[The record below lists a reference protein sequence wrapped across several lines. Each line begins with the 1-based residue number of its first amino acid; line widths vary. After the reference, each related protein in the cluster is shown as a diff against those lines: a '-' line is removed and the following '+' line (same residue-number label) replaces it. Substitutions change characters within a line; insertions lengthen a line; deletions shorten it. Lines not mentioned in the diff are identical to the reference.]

1 LEKKPGKCFSGN
13 GDRKR
18 NRDSAFLEKETG
30 KETVKV
36 GFGKGDRKRNRE
48 SAFLE
53 KETGKEA
60 VKERFGKRRLKKETG
75 KNGFDN

>member
-48 SAFLE
+48 SGFW
-53 KETGKEA
+53 
-60 VKERFGKRRLKKETG
+60 KRRQEKKP
-75 KNGFDN
+75 